1 MAARPACPRSASA
14 RAPARRPSPPARVST
29 AAVAAARL
37 STRLLTRPL
46 LPTDTAFCAETCGFC
61 REVDADPN
69 GPQPP
74 EASRRY
80 DVYMGTFPAGELC
93 LGDNSASGAD
103 AMYLVLF
110 GPESPD
116 QPLPGCD
123 GVPGSGAFED
133 ACGVCGGES
142 SCVGCDGVANS
153 GLELD
158 QCGDCGGANACEPTD
173 SEMQITFAG
182 DTQLGRYVDQMLPF
196 WVQKSRDPNYDRWSV
211 HGEVETRSMRE
222 GRELRRQADLASLS
236 IEEQFRRP

>member
-1 MAARPACPRSASA
+1 M
-14 RAPARRPSPPARVST
+14 V
-29 AAVAAARL
+29 
-37 STRLLTRPL
+37 
-46 LPTDTAFCAETCGFC
+46 PTDTAFCAETCGFC
-61 REVDADPN
+61 REVDAAPN

-110 GPESPD
+110 GPESPE

-123 GVPGSGAFED
+123 GVPGSGTFED
-133 ACGVCGGES
+133 ACGVCGGDS

-196 WVQKSRDPNYDRWSV
+196 WVQKPRDPVRFLTEILDDSRRF
-211 HGEVETRSMRE
+211 VEGIWR
-222 GRELRRQADLASLS
+222 
-236 IEEQFRRP
+236 F